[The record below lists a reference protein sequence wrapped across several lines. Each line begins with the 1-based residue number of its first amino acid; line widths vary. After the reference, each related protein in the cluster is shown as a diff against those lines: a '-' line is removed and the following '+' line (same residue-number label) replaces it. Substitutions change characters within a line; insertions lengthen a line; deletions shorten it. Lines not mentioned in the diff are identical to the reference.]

1 MCSINIHVSNRS
13 FPRALRG
20 DIEEVDEILS
30 RVEKLKIEPQEPC
43 KPVREPQ
50 PPKKNRVFVVAPRT
64 LQTPSGDSSAAECPN
79 GDGTSFRNLD
89 VRIKQGTIKP
99 NTTPAGDRQ
108 AEKEV
113 KLVHAGVVA
122 TCDTPYP
129 LEMGVMCLPLCHQ

>member
-1 MCSINIHVSNRS
+1 MNLFRMLEG
-13 FPRALRG
+13 AL
-20 DIEEVDEILS
+20 EEVEESLS
-30 RVEKLKIEPQEPC
+30 RVADNQSKPQDPC
-43 KPVREPQ
+43 KPVRESQ

-64 LQTPSGDSSAAECPN
+64 LQTPSEGSSAAQCPN
-79 GDGTSFRNLD
+79 GDDTAFSSLD

>member
-1 MCSINIHVSNRS
+1 MCSINIHVFNDS

-30 RVEKLKIEPQEPC
+30 RVEKLTVKPQEPC

-64 LQTPSGDSSAAECPN
+64 LQTPSGGSSAAECPN

-89 VRIKQGTIKP
+89 VRIKQGTIKQIP
-99 NTTPAGDRQ
+99 LQPATGR
-108 AEKEV
+108 
-113 KLVHAGVVA
+113 
-122 TCDTPYP
+122 PRRR
-129 LEMGVMCLPLCHQ
+129 

>member
-1 MCSINIHVSNRS
+1 MN
-13 FPRALRG
+13 FFRALEG
-20 DIEEVDEILS
+20 ALEEVEESLS
-30 RVEKLKIEPQEPC
+30 RVAEKQSKPQEPC

-64 LQTPSGDSSAAECPN
+64 LQPSSGGSSATQCPN
-79 GDGTSFRNLD
+79 GGDTVFGSLD
-89 VRIKQGTIKP
+89 VRIKQGKIKP